1 MYFESVDNSKHI
13 AQCRICGR
21 ELCYRL
27 STKNLNHHIQRN
39 HPVISVQRDSLLP
52 IRPVPFV
59 QAMPHPSDNNYTAPS
74 DYIPPAAHQPNVENV
89 TRMEQS
95 NTAPTNY
102 VPPAAHQQNTSGVD
116 NLRRMEQS
124 HSDTFYR
131 SELFHPPYA
140 RNTMNEPIVNRA
152 PNQVNVNY
160 ELLQPVGMLYDAFYQ
175 PNDPLFPPN
184 FLQEFNIQLQLQNAE
199 GNPKPDTRMQT
210 NHSNVAQRESSDESS
225 SEEDEEEPDD
235 NDNNDECTQ
244 NKCDQLLRKWIIVN
258 GYPFSMIQQ
267 REFIEFMMVL
277 NPTYILPTLD
287 GLISDMRA
295 DYLKFAEKVRQQ
307 LLNSVSVCITAE
319 SLISKNNCRY
329 LALTAHYIDKQFKE
343 HVILFDCCEMVR
355 CDKTSSIESVI
366 DTTLAKFFLTG
377 RVTTFVSDSTAF
389 VKEMFADNYS
399 WNYFGCYGLKLRTI
413 AKDLKHLAVK
423 FLVKYCPTV
432 RLDPDLYLQDIM
444 ETISDVFATLP
455 NFVDEYNICADII
468 KVLKPFEEL
477 ILFVGNRYVCM
488 SEFFLINRSL
498 VAAYDK
504 LMTETFTED
513 IKKAVQ
519 TVFEKLTKLAEHEY
533 MQPFAYATFL
543 DPRFKNMFSANADE
557 ASSIKDT
564 FIEELTAMFKSKKEL
579 VEANNEENA
588 TAAAEGNTQSTSSS
602 IFKDFDKMV
611 EESQIP
617 GNYLHI
623 TLICSFLLKVYFMC
637 LYFQLRRL
645 KLK

>member
-1 MYFESVDNSKHI
+1 MYFESVDNSKHL

-21 ELCYRL
+21 QLCYRS

-39 HPVISVQRDSLLP
+39 HLVTYVRNDSFLP
-52 IRPVPFV
+52 IRPAPFV
-59 QAMPHPSDNNYTAPS
+59 QAMPHPSDNIYTTAPS
-74 DYIPPAAHQPNVENV
+74 DYIPPAAHQPNVENFR
-89 TRMEQS
+89 RMEQ
-95 NTAPTNY
+95 NYTAPNY
-102 VPPAAHQQNTSGVD
+102 IPPAAHQQNTSGD
-116 NLRRMEQS
+116 SLRRMEQS

-140 RNTMNEPIVNRA
+140 RNTMNEPVVNRA
-152 PNQVNVNY
+152 PNQVNY
-160 ELLQPVGMLYDAFYQ
+160 ELLQPVGMMYDAFYQ

-184 FLQEFNIQLQLQNAE
+184 FLQEFNIQLHLPNADD
-199 GNPKPDTRMQT
+199 NPKPDTRMQT
-210 NHSNVAQRESSDESS
+210 NHSNVAQGESSDESS
-225 SEEDEEEPDD
+225 SSEEEEEPDD
-235 NDNNDECTQ
+235 NDNNNDNQECTQ
-244 NKCDQLLRKWIIVN
+244 NKCDQLLRKWIVTN
-258 GYPFSMIQQ
+258 GYPFSMIQK
-267 REFIEFMMVL
+267 REFIEFMMLV

-287 GLISDMRA
+287 GLLSDMRA

-307 LLNSVSVCITAE
+307 LLDSVSVCITAE

-329 LALTAHYIDKQFKE
+329 LALTAHYIDKHFKE
-343 HVILFDCCEMVR
+343 RSILFDCCEMVR
-355 CDKTSSIESVI
+355 CDKTSSIVSVI
-366 DTTLAKFFLTG
+366 DTTLAKFYLTG

-399 WNYFGCYGLKLRTI
+399 WNYFGCYGLKLRAI

-432 RLDPDLYLQDIM
+432 RLDPDLYLQDLM

-455 NFVDEYNICADII
+455 NFVDEYSICANII

-504 LMTETFTED
+504 LMKENFPEH

-533 MQPFAYATFL
+533 IQPFAYATFL

-557 ASSIKDT
+557 ALSIKDT
-564 FIEELTAMFKSKKEL
+564 FIEELTAMFKKKEGIL
-579 VEANNEENA
+579 EANNEENA
-588 TAAAEGNTQSTSSS
+588 AAAAADNTQSTNSS

-623 TLICSFLLKVYFMC
+623 T
-637 LYFQLRRL
+637 
-645 KLK
+645 